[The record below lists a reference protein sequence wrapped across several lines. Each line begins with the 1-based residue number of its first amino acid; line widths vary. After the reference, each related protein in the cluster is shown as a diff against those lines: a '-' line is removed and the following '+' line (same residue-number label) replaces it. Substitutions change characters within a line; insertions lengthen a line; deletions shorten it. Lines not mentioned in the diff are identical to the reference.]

1 MSGMK
6 INEDIRLSELFRI
19 LPESKVLLLRYGY
32 DKVVSMGVEEVVA
45 DKLSLKG
52 FCRLMGIEDEI
63 NRLLGELSSL
73 YNKGS
78 EER

>member
-1 MSGMK
+1 MK